1 MAIMFFDE
9 PPEEIWDRLKP
20 DEGQN
25 VFDEPPEEIWDRLK
39 PDEGPIVF
47 DELPEEIRIK
57 IWKRLDFETV
67 QKTCTLVSHEWL
79 ATIRNSGELSGQLA
93 LNLEKMV
100 IAEQCNPFGRYD
112 DVRHDDLPSTR
123 LTMGIIF
130 GWKQLQ
136 TLRTP
141 RLIPYYLNAISSL
154 KKVIFGK
161 RLDKNLVELKNL
173 SWIYLSKIYYDP
185 HEKSSRVER
194 ILRRPNMFEVACAR
208 MGFGG
213 TPRNI
218 SKSSEQRIRKEDG
231 QSFFPEIAIQLTILL
246 FEPVE
251 KDYTID
257 QSLEEIVKKME
268 NLESLYIDVREN
280 FSGRFDY
287 CIPALRGLK
296 SCPKLKELVVNI
308 DREIQNY
315 SQLFSFLEA
324 LNETYFTRF
333 TSLKIQGQGHDFIDM
348 SDLNWIV
355 QFKNLEELS
364 CEFEKE
370 VDCLGDFD
378 SYEMFYANPMMKLK
392 HLKIKLFEGFVYGF
406 GGPPEI
412 LINLHKAFP
421 NLESFTYIGNGEF
434 LDHGWT
440 IDTLISVL
448 ESLGKVNTLH
458 ISKVCYQLEESE
470 EDENP
475 EVVFDAAL
483 EIINKK
489 FPKNSTDLKIKTQ
502 AKSLHLSRAVRYL

>member
-1 MAIMFFDE
+1 MD
-9 PPEEIWDRLKP
+9 
-20 DEGQN
+20 
-25 VFDEPPEEIWDRLK
+25 
-39 PDEGPIVF
+39 
-47 DELPEEIRIK
+47 
-57 IWKRLDFETV
+57 
-67 QKTCTLVSHEWL
+67 
-79 ATIRNSGELSGQLA
+79 
-93 LNLEKMV
+93 
-100 IAEQCNPFGRYD
+100 
-112 DVRHDDLPSTR
+112 
-123 LTMGIIF
+123 
-130 GWKQLQ
+130 
-136 TLRTP
+136 
-141 RLIPYYLNAISSL
+141 
-154 KKVIFGK
+154 
-161 RLDKNLVELKNL
+161 
-173 SWIYLSKIYYDP
+173 
-185 HEKSSRVER
+185 
-194 ILRRPNMFEVACAR
+194 
-208 MGFGG
+208 
-213 TPRNI
+213 
-218 SKSSEQRIRKEDG
+218 
-231 QSFFPEIAIQLTILL
+231 
-246 FEPVE
+246 

-257 QSLEEIVKKME
+257 QSLEEVVKKME

-308 DREIQNY
+308 DQEIQNY

-324 LNETYFTRF
+324 LNETYFPRF
-333 TSLKIQGQGHDFIDM
+333 TTLKIQGQGHDFIEM

-364 CEFEKE
+364 CKFEKD

-378 SYEMFYANPMMKLK
+378 SYEMFYANPLMKLK
-392 HLKIKLFEGFVYGF
+392 HLKIKLFQGFVYGF

-440 IDTLISVL
+440 VDTLISVL

-475 EVVFDAAL
+475 EVVFEAAL

-489 FPKNSTDLKIKTQ
+489 FPKNTTDLKIKTQ
-502 AKSLHLSRAVRYL
+502 VMEGEPQLLISKGKGQAAKLIRNRDYYYRRAKKQKI